1 MSEENIPQVMEGEY
15 EPETRNQK
23 RWAEFV
29 ETVVVDFF
37 SDHKLEKMSLE
48 DDNGNKAKLA
58 RTRDNEVKLEYS
70 TTKII

>member
-1 MSEENIPQVMEGEY
+1 MSEENMTKAMEDEY

-58 RTRDNEVKLEYS
+58 RTKDNEVKLEYS
-70 TTKII
+70 TMKIL